1 MRSLSYIESMS
12 LAKSAF
18 AWPSRLGETSVACI
32 DADTSRMA
40 TMNRPLSSLP
50 AKYGRVSAN
59 TASASRINWMTS
71 SQLCRSF
78 WNGELACVSLRNR
91 CQRTVLETSRAT
103 RRRLS
108 R

>member
-1 MRSLSYIESMS
+1 LALVGDWRTSVTTPASSNTMRSLSYIESMS

-59 TASASRINWMTS
+59 TARASRMS
-71 SQLCRSF
+71 
-78 WNGELACVSLRNR
+78 
-91 CQRTVLETSRAT
+91 
-103 RRRLS
+103 
-108 R
+108 